1 MKNKFI
7 PAALVVLLSTIHG
20 EIFIQMDTIRT
31 LDPKREFAECVAM
44 VMTTEF
50 EEELLEEFADKTGAR
65 EFEQISDILALS
77 FDPLEYQIVCTGIPN
92 FEKEAESSFW
102 TVFLN
107 NRRGILRARFDDKMR
122 HFTELV
128 ETKNSSYRDAISD
141 VSDGDRLEAI
151 TEAHRK
157 ESMQIIE
164 AKTAFSRSGYH
175 LAHWNFKRVS
185 WDEEEHLEAVMQR
198 DPIHFM
204 HFPFKMTEHYQKLLG
219 ASDKQVS
226 EFNRLSEELW
236 EEISKYEKKSKRV
249 QKIDG
254 GMQVSVSTNEKLIVE
269 LRDDFLRASREIFDR
284 QIVEAKYT
292 RTFLKNLKEPFW
304 VYKKDRVI
312 WMKNYTGKRD
322 RPGSVSFRAHWI
334 NDRGGWNTYSTKDGR
349 YEVPEEYSHL
359 FNGIQVD
366 SEAGKSE

>member
-7 PAALVVLLSTIHG
+7 PATLVILLSTIHG
-20 EIFIQMDTIRT
+20 EIFIKMDAMRT
-31 LDPKREFAECVAM
+31 LDPQREFAECVAM
-44 VMTTEF
+44 VMTNEF
-50 EEELLEEFADKTGAR
+50 EEELLGEFADKTGTR
-65 EFEQISDILALS
+65 EFEQIGDILALS

-92 FEKEAESSFW
+92 FEKEAELSFW

-107 NRRGILRARFDDKMR
+107 NRREILRARFDDKMR
-122 HFTELV
+122 HITELV
-128 ETKNSSYRDAISD
+128 EAKNSSYRDAISD
-141 VSDGDRLEAI
+141 VSDEDRLEAI
-151 TEAHRK
+151 REAHRK
-157 ESMQIIE
+157 ESVQIIE
-164 AKTAFSRSGYH
+164 AKRAFWRSGYH
-175 LAHWNFKRVS
+175 LAHWTFKRVS
-185 WDEEEHLEAVMQR
+185 GDEEEHLEAVTQS

-204 HFPFKMTEHYQKLLG
+204 HYPFKMTEHYQKLLG

-226 EFNRLSEELW
+226 EFNRLSQELS
-236 EEISKYEKKSKRV
+236 EEISEYEKKSKRV

-254 GMQVSVSTNEKLIVE
+254 GVQVYVPTNEEYIDK

-312 WMKNYTGKRD
+312 SMKNYTGKRG
-322 RPGSVSFRAHWI
+322 RPGSVSFKAHWI
-334 NDRGGWNTYSTKDGR
+334 NDRGGWNTYSTTDGHK
-349 YEVPEEYSHL
+349 VPEEYSHL
-359 FNGIQVD
+359 FDGIQVD